1 MNNALDEHSELNYNK
16 FKRKSND
23 WKDSFLS
30 KAILETYSRYGNKKN
45 LSRRSWYNLR
55 SGMKNI
61 TFRFVPCLR
70 IIHLNFKSGFIQTFL
85 DNCLPVNFFKK
96 NDQIST

>member
-1 MNNALDEHSELNYNK
+1 MVSNEVGTIKTDIVKMSSNKKRAATWMNNALDEHSELNYNE

-55 SGMKNI
+55 SGMKI
-61 TFRFVPCLR
+61 SLSVL
-70 IIHLNFKSGFIQTFL
+70 FL
-85 DNCLPVNFFKK
+85 VLGLS
-96 NDQIST
+96 I

>member
-1 MNNALDEHSELNYNK
+1 MVSNEVGTIKTDIVKMSSNKKRAATWMNNALDEHSKLNYNE

-55 SGMKNI
+55 SGMKNLYDI
-61 TFRFVPCLR
+61 DFNEFPL
-70 IIHLNFKSGFIQTFL
+70 
-85 DNCLPVNFFKK
+85 
-96 NDQIST
+96 